1 MNNVAYSRRGKQK
14 KQIWCGRGVRSVFC
28 NKLFLR
34 HVQLLKSTAKTRV
47 KKLNVPNQLTVW

>member
-1 MNNVAYSRRGKQK
+1 MNNVANSRRRKQK
-14 KQIWCGRGVRSVFC
+14 KQIWCGRGVRSVFY
-28 NKLFLR
+28 NKLILR